1 MALSKVMTRSL
12 ISASSS
18 MKQVKAQHAI
28 KSQMDG
34 KAGVLEA
41 EIKLDS
47 GRGGD
52 VAKKKEELEHI
63 NKKATEIGQ
72 QEMSQLSELNSNMNE
87 AAKADAEEQKQ
98 NERLEKQREKRRAEI
113 REHTEQL
120 QERIAEKN
128 SGNVRIPGEGEEKQ
142 ITVAG
147 ATVKTK
153 SASTYN
159 TSVPHIDERVA
170 PTTPSEV
177 SASVSVNHSLD
188 IKT

>member
-1 MALSKVMTRSL
+1 MALSNVMTRSL
-12 ISASSS
+12 ISAGSS

-52 VAKKKEELEHI
+52 VTKKKEELEYI
-63 NKKATEIGQ
+63 QKKATEIGQ

-98 NERLEKQREKRRAEI
+98 NESIEKQREKKRTQRRAQA
-113 REHTEQL
+113 EQL
-120 QERIAEKN
+120 QEQIAEKA
-128 SGNVRIPGEGEEKQ
+128 SGNVQIPGEGEEKQ

-147 ATVKTK
+147 VEVKTK

-177 SASVSVNHSLD
+177 SASISVNHSVD

>member
-1 MALSKVMTRSL
+1 MALSNVMTRSL

-52 VAKKKEELEHI
+52 VTKKKEELEHI
-63 NKKATEIGQ
+63 QKKATEIGQ
-72 QEMSQLSELNSNMNE
+72 QEMSQLSELSSNMNE

-98 NERLEKQREKRRAEI
+98 NERIEKQREKKRAER
-113 REHTEQL
+113 REQAEQL
-120 QERIAEKN
+120 QEQIAEKA
-128 SGNVRIPGEGEEKQ
+128 SGNVQIPGEGEEKH

-147 ATVKTK
+147 VEVKTK

-177 SASVSVNHSLD
+177 SASILVSHSVD

>member
-1 MALSKVMTRSL
+1 MSLSNVMTRSL

-18 MKQVKAQHAI
+18 MKQIKAQHAI
-28 KSQMDG
+28 KTQMDG
-34 KAGVLEA
+34 KAGILEA
-41 EIKLDS
+41 EIKLVS

-52 VAKKKEELEHI
+52 VSKKKEELEHI
-63 NKKATEIGQ
+63 QKKVTEIGK

-98 NERLEKQREKRRAEI
+98 NERIEKQREKKRAER
-113 REHTEQL
+113 REQAEQL
-120 QERIAEKN
+120 QEQVTEKA
-128 SGNVRIPGEGEEKQ
+128 SENVQIPGEGEEKQ

-159 TSVPHIDERVA
+159 TNVTHIDERVA
-170 PTTPSEV
+170 PTTLSEV
-177 SASVSVNHSLD
+177 SASIFANHNVD
-188 IKT
+188 IKI